1 MKLSLSMPFRL
12 NTKVLLCTETG
23 AITSTFKPDPIRGNF
38 QNVGRH
44 SVALYAQDNQLKLQ
58 IDKKVWLFSSSTLNI
73 DYHHKFQQR
82 LTHFSI
88 TSPDDN
94 FAIDYR
100 AWWADIPDFEPL
112 EPEMD
117 QDEDYLAYIYEVWK
131 TPSIQQALLE
141 RWTA

>member
-1 MKLSLSMPFRL
+1 MILSMPFQR
-12 NTKVLLCTETG
+12 NEKVN
-23 AITSTFKPDPIRGNF
+23 FDPVSGYKSAAAADEVSSGNF
-38 QNVGRH
+38 HNIEGH
-44 SVALYAQDNQLKLQ
+44 SVALYAQDGQLKLQ